1 MVAAVTSVASYAL
14 APWAHNTVVN
24 ESRILSAMNNQ
35 LIGSSCNEQVHPGKL
50 RMLVRAGGT
59 PLITPSSC
67 LAMTTVYKM

>member
-1 MVAAVTSVASYAL
+1 MVAAVTSVVSYAL

-50 RMLVRAGGT
+50 RMLVRAG
-59 PLITPSSC
+59 
-67 LAMTTVYKM
+67 